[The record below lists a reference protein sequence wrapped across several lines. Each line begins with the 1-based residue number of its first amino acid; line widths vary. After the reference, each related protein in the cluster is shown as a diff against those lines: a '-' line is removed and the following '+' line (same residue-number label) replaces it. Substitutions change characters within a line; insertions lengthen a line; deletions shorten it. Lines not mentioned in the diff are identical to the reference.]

1 MWKLIKRWWKYLV
14 MREHLRHE
22 QITDPKVQLEQS
34 MQEAHERD
42 RVLREQAA
50 IVLANQKQAQ
60 ARLDRAVANY
70 EKAQTSAGQ
79 ALLLADQETR
89 LGHSDKAAS
98 LTATAEGFAE
108 RMLALHA
115 EIADLERALL
125 TATSAA
131 AKAKANVQ
139 ENAERLIGQ
148 MRDKQRLLDEL
159 DRTKVQEALNQ
170 ATAAMS
176 ATIGSDVPTYDEVS
190 KKIHQRTF
198 VAESQGE
205 LLAMLAE
212 SSLDTQM
219 LEIEKA
225 QRHVEAQAQLAD
237 LRSRLGLPPA
247 TPDRPF
253 LLRPAELAAADE
265 LADEP
270 QTREVN

>member
-34 MQEAHERD
+34 MQEARERD

-60 ARLDRAVANY
+60 ARLDRALVAY
-70 EKAQTSAGQ
+70 AKAQTSAGQ

-89 LGHSDKAAS
+89 LGHPDKSAS

-108 RMLALHA
+108 RMLALQV
-115 EIADLERALL
+115 EITDLERALL
-125 TATSAA
+125 SATSAA
-131 AKAKANVQ
+131 ANAKANVQ

-148 MRDKQRLLDEL
+148 MRDKERLLGEL
-159 DRTKVQEALNQ
+159 DQAKMQESLNQ
-170 ATAAMS
+170 ATASIS
-176 ATIGSDVPTYDEVS
+176 ATIGADVPTYDEVS
-190 KKIHQRTF
+190 KKIHNRLF
-198 VAESQGE
+198 LAESQGE
-205 LLAMLAE
+205 LLAMLE
-212 SSLDTQM
+212 GSSLDAQM
-219 LEIEKA
+219 LEVEKT
-225 QRHVEAQAQLAD
+225 QRHVEAQAQLSD
-237 LRSRLGLPPA
+237 MRSRLGLPPA

-253 LLRPAELAAADE
+253 LLRPAALAAADE
-265 LADEP
+265 PEDEP

>member
-14 MREHLRHE
+14 MREHVRYE
-22 QITDPKVQLEQS
+22 QNTDPKVQLEQS

-60 ARLDRAVANY
+60 ARLDRAMAAY
-70 EKAQTSAGQ
+70 DKAQTSAGQ

-89 LGHSDKAAS
+89 LGHPDKAAS

-108 RMLALHA
+108 RMLALQV
-115 EIADLERALL
+115 EIADLERGLL

-139 ENAERLIGQ
+139 ENAERLVRT
-148 MRDKQRLLDEL
+148 MRDKERLLDEL
-159 DRTKVQEALNQ
+159 DRTKVQESLNQ
-170 ATAAMS
+170 ATAAIS
-176 ATIGSDVPTYDEVS
+176 ATIGADVPTFDEVS
-190 KKIHQRTF
+190 KKIHQRAF

-205 LLAMLAE
+205 LLAMLE
-212 SSLDTQM
+212 GSSLDAQM
-219 LEIEKA
+219 LEVEKA
-225 QRHVEAQAQLAD
+225 QRHVEAQAQLSDMRA
-237 LRSRLGLPPA
+237 RLGLPPA
-247 TPDRPF
+247 APERPF
-253 LLRPAELAAADE
+253 LLRPAELLPADDE
-265 LADEP
+265 TDEP